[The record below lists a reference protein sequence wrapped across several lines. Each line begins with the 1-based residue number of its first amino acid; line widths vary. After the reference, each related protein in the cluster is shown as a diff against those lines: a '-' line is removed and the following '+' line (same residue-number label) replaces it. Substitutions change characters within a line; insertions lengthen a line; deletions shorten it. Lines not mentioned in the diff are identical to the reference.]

1 VKPFDWDRNWRGAGV
16 VFALLI
22 IIASVIYGSGSQPK
36 VGASAEKLV
45 SFYDGDRTRIL
56 IATVLFLFSFLELLW
71 FGAALSSVLR
81 DAGMGGWAAAATAGS
96 VTMAGVLFVRMAI
109 RAALAFSI
117 AGSGYAQLTSG
128 LSDLGYVLTVILA
141 FPAAMF
147 VMSGA
152 FGLSRAGII
161 SKKFFSV
168 GLAAVLLVLLG
179 GTTWAAN
186 GFWAPDGAYAFV
198 AQLVPILWIAVL
210 SAFLVRR
217 PTTVSAHAAA
227 AVPAA

>member
-1 VKPFDWDRNWRGAGV
+1 
-16 VFALLI
+16 
-22 IIASVIYGSGSQPK
+22 
-36 VGASAEKLV
+36 
-45 SFYDGDRTRIL
+45 
-56 IATVLFLFSFLELLW
+56 
-71 FGAALSSVLR
+71 
-81 DAGMGGWAAAATAGS
+81 
-96 VTMAGVLFVRMAI
+96 
-109 RAALAFSI
+109 
-117 AGSGYAQLTSG
+117 
-128 LSDLGYVLTVILA
+128 
-141 FPAAMF
+141 MF